1 MTNRLCPATH
11 NPADPA
17 HDTRLTGCGR
27 TFADPGDAEGWVDC
41 PHCGLA
47 FKPSAVPTPEQIA
60 AATAPVLLTGDP
72 NTPYEGTPAPFAPN
86 EGLAAGNGGS
96 ILFDL
101 TTGKVTRHF
110 PGCDFGPDHA
120 GYLDI
125 AVIDIP
131 SLLQRRGVAAFETG
145 ALFDIIECGYT
156 TAAGVY
162 EAPCEPFTP
171 N

>member
-1 MTNRLCPATH
+1 MTARAILRTCPAYDVIEPDPMTARDLQRH
-11 NPADPA
+11 HPIPAPDQCA
-17 HDTRLTGCGR
+17 
-27 TFADPGDAEGWVDC
+27 
-41 PHCGLA
+41 
-47 FKPSAVPTPEQIA
+47 TPEQVAA
-60 AATAPVLLTGDP
+60 AATAPVLFKGDP
-72 NTPYEGTPAPFAPN
+72 NTTFDGTALPFAPN

-131 SLLQRRGVAAFETG
+131 SLLKRRGVAAFETG

-171 N
+171 D